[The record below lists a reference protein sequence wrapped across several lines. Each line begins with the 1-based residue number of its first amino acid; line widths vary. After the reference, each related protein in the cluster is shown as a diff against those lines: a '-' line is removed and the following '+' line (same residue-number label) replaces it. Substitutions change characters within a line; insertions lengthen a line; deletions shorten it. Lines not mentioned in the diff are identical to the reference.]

1 VQFAL
6 FISYLLQVMAWL
18 IIARSILSWFPNIQ
32 GNPLIQVLRQ
42 ITDPILV
49 PLQRI
54 VPRLGMFDF
63 TPTVAV
69 IALFVLSAYVGT
81 LAG

>member
-1 VQFAL
+1 MQVAL
-6 FISYLLQVMAWL
+6 FISYLLYLMAWL

-32 GNPLIQVLRQ
+32 GNIFIQVLRQ

-54 VPRLGMFDF
+54 VPRVGMFDF

-69 IALFVLSAYVGT
+69 IVLFVLAAYVGT